1 MFWGFSVVQWSRL
14 CAFTAGGA
22 GLIPGQGTK
31 IPTCCGMV
39 RKNKDTKEKKKKR
52 QVFCDG
58 KQKSLCPL
66 VEKTTTRYL
75 QNVSAHKY

>member
-39 RKNKDTKEKKKKR
+39 RKNKDTKEKKKRNKMQFNNIKSKR
-52 QVFCDG
+52 DHG
-58 KQKSLCPL
+58 KL
-66 VEKTTTRYL
+66 RM
-75 QNVSAHKY
+75 